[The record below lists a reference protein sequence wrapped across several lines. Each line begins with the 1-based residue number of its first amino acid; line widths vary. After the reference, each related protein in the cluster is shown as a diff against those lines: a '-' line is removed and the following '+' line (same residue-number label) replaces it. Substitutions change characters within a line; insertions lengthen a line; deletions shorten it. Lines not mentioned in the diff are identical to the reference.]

1 MIERPEASIIARQM
15 SKELKGKQIESGI
28 RGNVPHKFAF
38 YSRSA
43 EEYEAILGGKT
54 MGEAT
59 GHGSAILASVKPDYT
74 LVLGGGGE
82 RILFHQSESTLPKK
96 HHLLLHYQD
105 DTYLTVTVQG
115 WGNVLLL
122 RQSELVEHPHVGEKR
137 VSPLSNAFTFEH
149 FQRLFG
155 ELEEEDSRSIKFF
168 IISEPGIWGVGNGYL
183 QDILFR
189 ARIHPKRRAIDIV
202 EEERRALHK
211 AIRETLKQAVDLGG
225 RDTERDL
232 YNRRGEYRRILDSK
246 SAGKPCPECGTPVE
260 KIQYLGGACY
270 LCPSCQV

>member
-1 MIERPEASIIARQM
+1 M
-15 SKELKGKQIESGI
+15 SAELKGKRIESGV

-38 YSRSA
+38 YSGSV
-43 EEYEAILGGKT
+43 EEYEAILKGRV

-59 GHGSAILASVKPDYT
+59 GHGSAILASVEPDYT
-74 LVLGGGGE
+74 LVLGGGG
-82 RILFHQSESTLPKK
+82 
-96 HHLLLHYQD
+96 D
-105 DTYLTVTVQG
+105 GTYLTVSVQG

-137 VSPLSNAFTFEH
+137 VSPLSDAFTFEYL
-149 FQRLFG
+149 QGLFE
-155 ELEEEDSRSIKFF
+155 ELEEEDARSIKFF
-168 IISEPGIWGVGNGYL
+168 IVSEPGIWGVGNGYL

-232 YNRRGEYRRILDSK
+232 YNRRGGYRRILDSK
-246 SAGKPCPECGTPVE
+246 SVGQPCPECGTPVE